1 VVADL
6 GRGPGRYTL
15 WLAERGYTVHHRDLV
30 PLHVEQLQSALGPD
44 HRVGDARHVDLGDAS
59 VDAVLPLGPLY
70 HLPERSSESGRCR
83 KAAASS
89 ARTRRL
95 PSQ

>member
-1 VVADL
+1 
-6 GRGPGRYTL
+6 
-15 WLAERGYTVHHRDLV
+15 VHHRDLV
-30 PLHVEQLQSALGPD
+30 PLYVEQLQSALGPD
-44 HRVGDARHVDLGDAS
+44 HRVESALGDARHVDLGDAS
-59 VDAVLPLGPLY
+59 VNAVLLLGPLY

-89 ARTRRL
+89 ARTGRL